1 MKLVEL
7 LAVLTIGLALNSA
20 HATEAEDAGSDTDY
34 AAYCTEQA
42 ELTGVE
48 DANEKQNFINECIES
63 FEGSPGGAPQ
73 PDQ

>member
-20 HATEAEDAGSDTDY
+20 HATEAEDAGSDY

-42 ELTGVE
+42 ELNGVE
-48 DANEKQNFINECIES
+48 DANEKQNFIDECIES
-63 FEGSPGGAPQ
+63 FEGTPDGTPQ